1 MVRLEGH
8 RSHDNMIESLR
19 PRLSQVRRFG
29 SAILAFA
36 AGISCGQLTD
46 PPLPID
52 AELFVPPPVYAT
64 WWKMV
69 ESCSGFHGS
78 LDQIQWY
85 ATAGPLRDPQ
95 NSDDPIV
102 GYWSRA
108 SNRIVLVRD
117 DTVEGAVVR
126 HEMLHALVRSSGH
139 PRSAFLENC
148 GGVVSCPSRCVRDG
162 GSPPPIDA
170 STPSVASSDLE
181 VTSAVSPASP
191 SSVIDGGFGTF
202 TISVHNPF
210 QHPVVVVL
218 PPSGS
223 VGTSYRYTIRQI
235 SGGGV
240 GSGDPAIDPGLTY
253 FAAGETKRGVIDF
266 LVVAIA
272 SPSVGAI
279 QGLGPNGIALPP
291 GPYSFGGDFGG
302 HSAADLTVVLSR

>member
-1 MVRLEGH
+1 
-8 RSHDNMIESLR
+8 
-19 PRLSQVRRFG
+19 
-29 SAILAFA
+29 
-36 AGISCGQLTD
+36 
-46 PPLPID
+46 
-52 AELFVPPPVYAT
+52 
-64 WWKMV
+64 MV
-69 ESCSGFHGS
+69 ESCSGLHGS

-95 NSDDPIV
+95 HGDDLIV

-117 DTVEGAVVR
+117 DTAEGRVVR

-148 GGVVSCPSRCVRDG
+148 GGVVSCPAGCVRDAG
-162 GSPPPIDA
+162 PPPPIGS
-170 STPSVASSDLE
+170 STPSVAPSDLE

-191 SSVIDGGFGTF
+191 SAVIDGGFGTF

-210 QHPVVVVL
+210 QYPVVVVL

-223 VGTSYRYTIRQI
+223 VGTSYRYTIRQP

-253 FAAGETKRGVIDF
+253 FAAGETKRDVIDF

-272 SPSVGAI
+272 SPSFGAI

-291 GPYSFGGDFGG
+291 GTYSFSGDFGG
-302 HSAADLTVVLSR
+302 HSAPDLTVVLNP